1 MAMFLSGFQ
10 GFSPTPA
17 PTMVNAQKFWTW
29 QTRKLGAK
37 PYPVPLRGAKVDYFP
52 PRFEKRRENEGD
64 HHADLKRV
72 ESNGVMTGVQGSGKP
87 ILTEP
92 LLTVESLKS
101 TAPPRQGLNAAE
113 LEKEGVLR
121 KAALRHA
128 LSQAPSL
135 EHIEQKVKAPPKE
148 EEGSVEMN
156 DTVEKRRQQMLAI
169 LGEKLR
175 QGGGLAKAYYTRHQ
189 GSNKASR

>member
-10 GFSPTPA
+10 GFSPTPT

-64 HHADLKRV
+64 HDAELKTF
-72 ESNGVMTGVQGSGKP
+72 ESDGVMTGSGKP

-101 TAPPRQGLNAAE
+101 TVPPRQDLNAAE

-169 LGEKLR
+169 LGEKLK

-189 GSNKASR
+189 GSNKPSR